1 MRNAITLVL
10 NEFFRICL
18 LQKCPQ
24 DLPASPVLFWPVL
37 FSYGAISAILLLPTQ
52 SLYFAVLTGFIE
64 AVMLLLI
71 TFVFLYLR
79 SVPRRWLQTST
90 ALAGTGLIFSLIAVP
105 LFYWRVFFEISTEIQ
120 TMIGLLVLV
129 LVIWNVAVMTH
140 ILRHA
145 LSASYMLGIL
155 GSVTYITLTS
165 LVLQIVLPVEGGM

>member
-64 AVMLLLI
+64 AIMLLLI

-79 SVPRRWLQTST
+79 SVPRRT

-120 TMIGLLVLV
+120 TLIGLLVLV